1 MESDT
6 LSLDEVAGVFRVTE
20 KAVRGWIAAGMPVVT
35 QGKQGRGNATTISLR
50 KATEW
55 YFSENY
61 ERLELDRARTRLA
74 DEQSR
79 KVALDNATRT
89 GELGELSIWQR
100 ELEKFFGEL
109 RAAFLAFPVKLA
121 PQLDGDVNQRKDLLE
136 REVFALLHSISGHS
150 GDAATQRVSKSNQ
163 GIRDGASAAA
173 ETDGQPVGRRQKKTL
188 RRKQRRARS
197 LENR

>member
-1 MESDT
+1 LESDT
-6 LSLDEVAGVFRVTE
+6 LTLDEVAGVFRVTE
-20 KAVRGWIAAGMPVVT
+20 KAVRGWIAAGMPVLT
-35 QGKQGRGNATTISLR
+35 QGKQGRGNATSISLR

-79 KVALDNATRT
+79 KVALENATRT

-136 REVFALLHSISGHS
+136 REVFGLLHSISGHS
-150 GDAATQRVSKSNQ
+150 GGTASQRIPKSDQGIGDGSEAATKA
-163 GIRDGASAAA
+163 DGKR
-173 ETDGQPVGRRQKKTL
+173 VGRRQKKAVG
-188 RRKQRRARS
+188 RKQRGARS
-197 LENR
+197 VAN

>member
-1 MESDT
+1 
-6 LSLDEVAGVFRVTE
+6 
-20 KAVRGWIAAGMPVVT
+20 MPVLT
-35 QGKQGRGNATTISLR
+35 LGKQGRGNKTSISLE
-50 KATEW
+50 KAVEW
-55 YFSENY
+55 YFHENY

-79 KVALDNATRT
+79 KVALENATRT

-109 RAAFLAFPVKLA
+109 RAAFLAFPIKLA

-150 GDAATQRVSKSNQ
+150 GGAAAPRVSKSNP
-163 GIRDGASAAA
+163 GFRDGSAAA
-173 ETDGQPVGRRQKKTL
+173 AEVDGKPVGRRQKKAV
-188 RRKQRRARS
+188 RRKQRGTGSVA
-197 LENR
+197 N

>member
-1 MESDT
+1 LDSDILT
-6 LSLDEVAGVFRVTE
+6 LDEVAGVFRVTE

-79 KVALDNATRT
+79 KVALENATRT

-136 REVFALLHSISGHS
+136 REVFALLQSISGHS
-150 GDAATQRVSKSNQ
+150 GGAAAQRVSKSDQ
-163 GIRDGASAAA
+163 GIRNGTETPA
-173 ETDGQPVGRRQKKTL
+173 ETDGKRVGRRQKKAV
-188 RRKQRRARS
+188 RRKQRRAGS
-197 LENR
+197 VAN